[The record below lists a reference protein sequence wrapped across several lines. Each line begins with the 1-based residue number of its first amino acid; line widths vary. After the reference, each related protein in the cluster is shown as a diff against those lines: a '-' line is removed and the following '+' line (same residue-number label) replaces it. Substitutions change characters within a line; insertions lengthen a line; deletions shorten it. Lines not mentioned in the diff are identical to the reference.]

1 MQTLRKFTVPRRIS
15 LSNFN
20 LASIA
25 NLPSAV
31 PSINRRFDN
40 VLILNVWWTD
50 GRETKEKED
59 TVNDKKEKKGQKKG
73 ACVGLT
79 VCKSSVKP
87 SSFDILT
94 RGYEYGNRRVNNG

>member
-59 TVNDKKEKKGQKKG
+59 TVNDKKEKKGQKKELVLWMCG
-73 ACVGLT
+73 IDGLQVISET
-79 VCKSSVKP
+79 K
-87 SSFDILT
+87 
-94 RGYEYGNRRVNNG
+94 